1 MGARFGISKG
11 IRNAENNH
19 RDDGIEEPLGTVE
32 HLTQYGGMYSNTSAA
47 QIRSSFASIYSQFI
61 WRQNRII

>member
-32 HLTQYGGMYSNTSAA
+32 HLTQYGGMSGAKSNHMNTTL
-47 QIRSSFASIYSQFI
+47 
-61 WRQNRII
+61 